1 MRRLFKNCGGKKQC
15 VHLYTE
21 RQNAFFKKKSRFQGI
36 YAHKA
41 TIQII
46 FSLAPRGENGSETM
60 GTGMDQR
67 TERDSREER
76 LSPAICQV
84 KYDPTTEL
92 FRPGVSK

>member
-1 MRRLFKNCGGKKQC
+1 MSTFILRDKMLF
-15 VHLYTE
+15 L
-21 RQNAFFKKKSRFQGI
+21 KKKSRIRGI
-36 YAHKA
+36 NAHQA

-67 TERDSREER
+67 TERDSRKER

-84 KYDPTTEL
+84 KYKPTTEL
-92 FRPGVSK
+92 FRSGVSK